1 MSEQGGFEKLVKRAV
16 AQALESQLP
25 RLQAELVQNV
35 LQELPKEVAASA
47 GGASASDLLRAVSL
61 IQAGSTQREIL
72 KALLEGAIQ
81 YSERA
86 ALFVVKAG
94 SATGWQSRGFSDN
107 DAIKDFPLDVTSGLA
122 AAALQERSAQDGD
135 TAKLDSRFV
144 EQFGNPSDSRALVL
158 PLLLKDKVAALI
170 YSDAGTD
177 GGKLDSAALELLVV
191 ATGAWLEVSSL
202 RKQASK
208 DTGDSVSAPRSEP
221 AASAAAPAFVDP
233 FAGTVPRHAA
243 SAPPAAEMSAV
254 AEAAPAEEQAEA
266 EAPVVAMAAAAAGG
280 SSAVDPMAG
289 LSPEDADVHRKAQ
302 RFARLLVDEIKLYN
316 QAKVSDGRKHKD
328 LYDRLKEDIDK
339 SRATYNKRYGSTAAA
354 SGEYFKHELVRSLA
368 EDDLSVMG
376 SNFR

>member
-135 TAKLDSRFV
+135 TAQLDPRFV

-243 SAPPAAEMSAV
+243 SAPPAAEMSAA